1 MLMTMRALKTLEE
14 RRDAALD
21 VAHFLASNGA
31 GLSSKYPSGSSFTA
45 VGISDNGDAVMHVEL
60 PDRTDAIERIP
71 SGSLRYLRPR
81 GVNSGPINSRAL
93 NG

>member
-21 VAHFLASNGA
+21 VARFLANNGA
-31 GLSSKYPSGSSFTA
+31 GLSTKYPTGSSFTA
-45 VGISDNGDAVMHVEL
+45 VGISDNGDAVLHVEL

-71 SGSLRYLRPR
+71 SASLRYLRSR
-81 GVNSGPINSRAL
+81 GVNSGSTKSLATNT
-93 NG
+93 